1 MVSKLDRL
9 IQDYHSL
16 ECEFNIDKSI
26 EVCEEILKIDPTLI
40 EYRENLASSYYN
52 KEEYDKSIQIYN
64 ECLEG
69 GEDKDT
75 IYLMISLAYIKMNER
90 EKAFES
96 MENIENEEDYLL
108 SHLRIH
114 KELNEY
120 DQAIKYGDMALE
132 LNPENKNALY
142 LMTEIYDILDDGERS
157 AFYFGELVNLNPELK
172 SLEIIKLYDM
182 KKYKEL
188 IEIFEE
194 GKADGIF
201 NSELEDELFNCIIG
215 MSYYHLNQ
223 PYNSLKYLIYSDK
236 LKGEMGKKAT
246 IAKNYFDLYEFNKAY
261 KYLREGL
268 EIEPLN
274 YALLFL
280 MVETNYFRKEY
291 IQAIEYA
298 NTILKNYGNE
308 DIYRVLAAIFFDL
321 GDIKEGWKCIYSG
334 SSPEDYKGDY
344 IFKITDILSK
354 SGQSERALNIFR
366 ILEEKIPEFPF
377 TYIERAKHYKRIGEM
392 DLAKKDFE
400 KYNELWFGDDCSFE
414 DL

>member
-9 IQDYHSL
+9 IEDYHSL
-16 ECEFNIDKSI
+16 ECEFNIDRSI

-52 KEEYDKSIQIYN
+52 KKEYDKSIEIYN
-64 ECLEG
+64 ECLLN
-69 GEDKDT
+69 GEDNDS
-75 IYLMISLAYIKMNER
+75 IYQMISLAYIKMDER
-90 EKAFES
+90 EKAFEC
-96 MENIENEEDYLL
+96 MENIEDEENYLL

-114 KELNEY
+114 KELAEY
-120 DQAIKYGDMALE
+120 DQAIEYGDMTLE

-142 LMTEIYDILDDGERS
+142 LMTEIYDILDDEER
-157 AFYFGELVNLNPELK
+157 ALFYFGELANLNPVLK
-172 SLEIIKLYDM
+172 SIEIIKLFNIR
-182 KKYKEL
+182 KYEEV

-194 GKADGIF
+194 KKGDGIF
-201 NSELEDELFNCIIG
+201 NSDLEDELFNRIIG
-215 MSYYHLNQ
+215 MSYFHLNQ

-236 LKGEMGKKAT
+236 LKPELGKKAT

-261 KYLREGL
+261 KYLHSGL

-274 YALLFL
+274 YTLLFL

-321 GDIKEGWKCIYSG
+321 GDIKEGWKCIYAG
-334 SSPEDYKGDY
+334 SSPEDHKGDY

-354 SGQSERALNIFR
+354 SNQSERALNIFH
-366 ILEEKIPEFPF
+366 IIEEKIPEFPF

-392 DLAKKDFE
+392 DLAKKDFD
-400 KYNELWFGDDCSFE
+400 KYNELWFGDECSFE